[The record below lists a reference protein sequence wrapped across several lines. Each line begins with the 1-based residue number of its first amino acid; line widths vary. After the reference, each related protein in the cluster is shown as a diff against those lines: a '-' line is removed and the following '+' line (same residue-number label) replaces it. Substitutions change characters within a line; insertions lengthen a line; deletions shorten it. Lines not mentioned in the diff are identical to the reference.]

1 MSSSP
6 GVECLSELHN
16 LREIEISN
24 QHPIEDFMVLLK
36 KNTKLQRIK
45 ILCWQSD
52 HWSIS
57 EKLFQQIGKL
67 EELKDLGLDTP
78 RCDKRLKKKNRII
91 VANLLERVGSQLTH
105 LLLPGNLMGQ
115 KMLSLAKRG
124 ILSNMREFHLK
135 EVIQEE
141 DVEFILPIILAM
153 TNLKKLFFHVSGYYY
168 LDSDDED
175 DDYEDDESPVYYDT
189 FDDSNVLLLIK
200 SLPGLVELE
209 LPGKVCTIGFEMEL
223 RTTLKTMN
231 RQLLLNRS
239 EYKLL
244 FYFNLSADIILSFS
258 SSPTNLDG

>member
-1 MSSSP
+1 M
-6 GVECLSELHN
+6 
-16 LREIEISN
+16 
-24 QHPIEDFMVLLK
+24 
-36 KNTKLQRIK
+36 
-45 ILCWQSD
+45 
-52 HWSIS
+52 
-57 EKLFQQIGKL
+57 
-67 EELKDLGLDTP
+67 
-78 RCDKRLKKKNRII
+78 
-91 VANLLERVGSQLTH
+91 
-105 LLLPGNLMGQ
+105 
-115 KMLSLAKRG
+115 
-124 ILSNMREFHLK
+124 
-135 EVIQEE
+135 
-141 DVEFILPIILAM
+141 EFILPIILAM

>member
-16 LREIEISN
+16 LREIEISYR
-24 QHPIEDFMVLLK
+24 HPIEDFMVLLK
-36 KNTKLQRIK
+36 QNTKLQRIK

-105 LLLPGNLMGQ
+105 LLLPWNLLGQ

-168 LDSDDED
+168 LENDS
-175 DDYEDDESPVYYDT
+175 EDDESPVYYDT

-200 SLPGLVELE
+200 YLPGLVELE

-231 RQLLLNRS
+231 RQLLLNKS
-239 EYKLL
+239 KLT
-244 FYFNLSADIILSFS
+244 IILF
-258 SSPTNLDG
+258 